1 MSLITL
7 GNYLILGSYTTL
19 GPTVFPDRKS
29 ISALLHVLYNCA
41 DPDEEQLE
49 RQKIMVRCPLVRRFK
64 VGT

>member
-41 DPDEEQLE
+41 DPEEEQLE